1 MTPAGQVTFFKK
13 VRALFSRSTVGVAL
27 HAKKKYRLTADELA
41 KVRNVCVLFAQ
52 VWPHLRSRMPEIE
65 AQKWE
70 TGFVQTTSFDDD
82 FYGLL
87 ETRPSRVSLSMLKSQ
102 QEAARKQEVEKETL
116 IHSEVAAQKEAVQE
130 AQWKYFCSALS
141 QDQATLNKVHL
152 VPAKVKAKLHE
163 KAVGHRQKQAEAGRK
178 ATQGYQDRVNLGKLY
193 PFVNID

>member
-1 MTPAGQVTFFKK
+1 MTPAAQIIFFKK
-13 VRALFSRSTVGVAL
+13 VRALFARSTVGVAL
-27 HAKKKYRLTADELA
+27 HAKKKYRMTAEDLP
-41 KVRNVCVLFAQ
+41 KVRNLCVLFAQ
-52 VWPHLRSRMPEIE
+52 VWPHLKGRLPEAE

-70 TGFVQTTSFDDD
+70 AGFVQSTSFDDD
-82 FYGLL
+82 FNTLL
-87 ETRPSRVSLSMLKSQ
+87 ETRPSKVSLSMLKSQ
-102 QEAARKQEVEKETL
+102 QEAARKQEVEKESM

-178 ATQGYQDRVNLGKLY
+178 ATQGYQDRGKHG
-193 PFVNID
+193 